1 MTGVVKSP
9 SLPDHPILA
18 AWASALNDTGN
29 FAEILDTNW
38 RYVFVTDELSV
49 TRQALGL
56 PAIPIGA
63 HLLSAEGVQAELGG
77 SWPSPEVRRAWFL
90 TAGRYVLAST
100 PGGREELRRLVHPE
114 FADLVDELQSLDHPV
129 VAVLAPLRERA
140 AAFGVAAGSTAS
152 GANADMPATAF
163 TFPIEESHEHVV
175 GFCAVIKPAAGMS
188 LLAAA
193 TARADLVHLERMRV
207 VERPD
212 RRPGAILMADL
223 ESSTLLSRR
232 LSTAQYFALIRRLI
246 RAADHCI
253 INAGGVVGRHAGDGV
268 VALFLDETTGS
279 ESAAAS
285 ACITAARTL
294 RDALV
299 DIAARSSLSE
309 AELSMRF
316 GLHWGATLYMGRIMT
331 EGRSEVTALGDEMN
345 EAARI
350 EACATGGRMFASKT
364 LIERLNHADAN
375 SLGLDTSHMT
385 YTLLT
390 DLSTATDKAR
400 RDAPSIAVCEL

>member
-223 ESSTLLSRR
+223 ESSTPLSRR
-232 LSTAQYFALIRRLI
+232 LSTAQFFALIRRWV

-253 INAGGVVGRHAGDGV
+253 IDAGGVVGRHAGDGV

-279 ESAAAS
+279 ESAAAR
-285 ACITAARTL
+285 ACITAARSL

-299 DIAARSSLSE
+299 DIAARSSRSE
-309 AELSMRF
+309 AELSLRF

-375 SLGLDTSHMT
+375 SLGLDTNHMT
-385 YTLLT
+385 YTPLT

>member
-114 FADLVDELQSLDHPV
+114 FADLVDELQSLDHPA

-152 GANADMPATAF
+152 GANAKN
-163 TFPIEESHEHVV
+163 
-175 GFCAVIKPAAGMS
+175 CAVDNRRESTEEASKSAMRIAAGWRSGRSTTRIRSRCTKSAVAVAMARCDIPAAGFS
-188 LLAAA
+188 I
-193 TARADLVHLERMRV
+193 EQK
-207 VERPD
+207 P
-212 RRPGAILMADL
+212 
-223 ESSTLLSRR
+223 
-232 LSTAQYFALIRRLI
+232 
-246 RAADHCI
+246 
-253 INAGGVVGRHAGDGV
+253 
-268 VALFLDETTGS
+268 TTS
-279 ESAAAS
+279 
-285 ACITAARTL
+285 
-294 RDALV
+294 
-299 DIAARSSLSE
+299 
-309 AELSMRF
+309 
-316 GLHWGATLYMGRIMT
+316 
-331 EGRSEVTALGDEMN
+331 
-345 EAARI
+345 
-350 EACATGGRMFASKT
+350 
-364 LIERLNHADAN
+364 
-375 SLGLDTSHMT
+375 
-385 YTLLT
+385 
-390 DLSTATDKAR
+390 
-400 RDAPSIAVCEL
+400 P